1 MVRGEV
7 AAASDGIRYMY
18 VMAGH
23 GEKWEGN
30 LRSLVRYDSVT
41 DSWTFLAEQN
51 VVEAVNHVM
60 VHYMDVDGPK
70 IYQIG
75 GFQPEISDVA
85 IYDIATDTWLTG
97 TPLTLDG
104 QRYSLASAAS
114 AVIDGKIYVT
124 GGIHNRNQDGYNP
137 SHTLVYDPLDG
148 PGGNWTQ
155 LADMPGDLARNHAAG
170 CGYNGKFY
178 VFAGRRGPNSSRNAP
193 IKESLVYDPAA
204 DTWTQ
209 IADIPFPR
217 AGSVNAVE
225 LNGEIYVIG
234 GENPGTVEDNSSAYN
249 PVTNSWT
256 TKEPMQVAR
265 HGTYPVKIGN
275 AIHIAGGGG
284 ETGWS
289 ASNWHEAYYPET
301 PTAIIIDAGASDED
315 TSVIFG
321 SWTWVYSTNRAIAG
335 AGVYG
340 KDVFQTHRSGKSTF
354 MYIFDGFAPDSAWNI
369 TLGFAETWRPNC
381 EVGQRVMDITV
392 NGQEFISNLDVFAV
406 AGCETALV
414 EMKSFT
420 ADADGQFQI
429 AFTAIVQNTMVSLI
443 GISKS

>member
-1 MVRGEV
+1 M
-7 AAASDGIRYMY
+7 
-18 VMAGH
+18 
-23 GEKWEGN
+23 
-30 LRSLVRYDSVT
+30 
-41 DSWTFLAEQN
+41 SWT
-51 VVEAVNHVM
+51 AVNHVM
-60 VHYMDVDGPK
+60 VQYMDVDGPK

-75 GFQPEISDVA
+75 GFEPESSDVA
-85 IYDIATDTWLTG
+85 IYDIATDTWTTG
-97 TPLTLDG
+97 TPITLNG
-104 QRYSLASAAS
+104 TNYSLASAAN
-114 AVIDGKIYVT
+114 AVIDGKIYVA
-124 GGIHNRNQDGYNP
+124 GGIHNENADEYNP

-148 PGGNWTQ
+148 LGGTWTQ
-155 LADMPGDLARNHAAG
+155 LADIPGDLARNHAAG

-178 VFAGRRGPNSSRNAP
+178 IFAGRRGPNGRNPP
-193 IKESLVYDPAA
+193 IEESLVYDPAT

-209 IADIPFPR
+209 IADIPTPR
-217 AGSVNAVE
+217 AGTVNAVE

-234 GENPGTVEDNSSAYN
+234 GENPGTVENNCEAYN
-249 PVTNSWT
+249 PMTNTWT
-256 TKEPMQVAR
+256 IKEPMQVAR

-275 AIHIAGGGG
+275 AIHIAGGGDDLD
-284 ETGWS
+284 WS
-289 ASNWHEAYYPET
+289 ISNWHEAYYPET
-301 PTAIIIDAGASDED
+301 PAPIFIDAGASDED
-315 TSVIFG
+315 MSVIFG
-321 SWTWVYSTNRAIAG
+321 SWTRAASTNSDIAG

-340 KDVFQTHRSGKSTF
+340 KDIFQTHRFGAATF
-354 MYIFDGFAPDSAWNI
+354 MYIFDGFTPESAWNI